1 MSCSKEIYVPRR
13 WVQRHK
19 KIPVL
24 AQPAIEKLISMNELI
39 ELVIECGLCDKTS
52 ISKMHE
58 KINTYQFM
66 WCMVDTVPASQY
78 AEEIFKSSLHF
89 LCALFLVDDAVE
101 SYSAKEMQDL
111 SRSYDIL
118 EQQVC
123 KTFPNF
129 PSINEMNESLV
140 HLRKPFDRA
149 SITFCMQY
157 VNKITAILLKEGNTP
172 HDVVYNLRRR
182 TSNAISIA
190 FQAVLIK
197 SKCGSIITSDEM
209 LWRRV
214 FDGLV
219 ILFYQF
225 GELISGTTEIAQQHI
240 PVLTELRML
249 GCLHCIVINDLYSY
263 QRDKPALSDNIIK
276 TWLLEK
282 SVSSLL
288 EATARCGQILDSIMK
303 YMYQRVEQCK
313 QSNPSCSQLKSL
325 LETTIYT
332 TVGWIRSHA
341 TVVPRYCESQLKV
354 SLVEVEEGEIPKWL
368 AKRDE
373 YGWNVVEKFV
383 ETLNDEKHKGILNAL
398 QGIVDGREQLLKTQL
413 DMHDDVV

>member
-1 MSCSKEIYVPRR
+1 MSCSKEIHAPRR
-13 WVQRHK
+13 WVERHK
-19 KIPVL
+19 QVQVL
-24 AQPAIEKLISMNELI
+24 PQNAVEKLISMNELI

-52 ISKMHE
+52 IKKMYD

-66 WCMVDTVPASQY
+66 WCIVDTIPASQY

-101 SYSAKEMQDL
+101 SYSANEMQDL

-118 EQQVC
+118 EKEVC

-129 PSINEMNESLV
+129 PSINEMKESLM
-140 HLRKPFDRA
+140 HLRNPFDRS

-157 VNKITAILLKEGNTP
+157 VNKITAILLEEGNTP
-172 HDVVYNLRRR
+172 HHVVYNLRRR

-197 SKCGSIITSDEM
+197 SKCGSIITSHEM

-225 GELISGTTEIAQQHI
+225 GELISGATETAQQHI
-240 PVLTELRML
+240 TVVTELRML
-249 GCLHCIVINDLYSY
+249 GCLYCIVINDLYSY
-263 QRDKPALSDNIIK
+263 QRDKLASSDNMIK

-282 SVSSLL
+282 TVSSLS
-288 EATARCGQILDSIMK
+288 EATARCSQILDAIMK
-303 YMYQRVEQCK
+303 YMYQRVEQCM
-313 QSNPSCSQLKSL
+313 QSNPGCPQLESL

-332 TVGWIRSHA
+332 TVGWIRSHT
-341 TVVPRYCESQLKV
+341 TVVPRYSESQLKV
-354 SLVEVEEGEIPKWL
+354 ALVEVEERELPKWL
-368 AKRDE
+368 AEKDE

-383 ETLNDEKHKGILNAL
+383 ETLNDEKHKGILDAL
-398 QGIVDGREQLLKTQL
+398 QGIADGRDQLLKTQL
-413 DMHDDVV
+413 DIS

>member
-19 KIPVL
+19 QIPVL
-24 AQPAIEKLISMNELI
+24 AQTAIEKLISMNELI
-39 ELVIECGLCDKTS
+39 ELVIECGLCDKIS
-52 ISKMHE
+52 ISKMYE

-66 WCMVDTVPASQY
+66 WCIVDTVPASQY

-101 SYSAKEMQDL
+101 SYSANEMLDL
-111 SRSYDIL
+111 STSYDIL

-129 PSINEMNESLV
+129 PSINEMKESLV

-157 VNKITAILLKEGNTP
+157 VNKITAILLKEGKTP

-197 SKCGSIITSDEM
+197 SKCGSIITSHEM

-249 GCLHCIVINDLYSY
+249 GCLYCIVINDLYSY
-263 QRDKPALSDNIIK
+263 QRDKLALSDNIIK

-282 SVSSLL
+282 SVSSLS

-303 YMYQRVEQCK
+303 YMYQRVEQCM
-313 QSNPSCSQLKSL
+313 QSNPRCPQLKSL

-332 TVGWIRSHA
+332 TVGWIRSHT
-341 TVVPRYCESQLKV
+341 TVVPRYSESQLKV
-354 SLVEVEEGEIPKWL
+354 ALFEVEEREIPKWL

-373 YGWNVVEKFV
+373 YGWNVVKTFV

-398 QGIVDGREQLLKTQL
+398 QGIVDGRDQLLKTQL
-413 DMHDDVV
+413 DMYA